1 MPDSVILR
9 MEPDEARAAHH
20 ALKTTISLMDQIE
33 AEPGNSVPPESPLYG
48 WRDRLAALARRLDHE
63 INQAERAARPLPDFN
78 PVGGASRG
86 VGRCTCPC
94 GKGTDPGCPVH
105 P

>member
-1 MPDSVILR
+1 VPPSHKKRRLERWPEVEMRVYRNVIELVHEDGRTILR
-9 MEPDEARAAHH
+9 ATPELWAEMVEFVGIKGFVLEPTPAGGH
-20 ALKTTISLMDQIE
+20 
-33 AEPGNSVPPESPLYG
+33 
-48 WRDRLAALARRLDHE
+48 LAT
-63 INQAERAARPLPDFN
+63 LPDFN
-78 PVGGASRG
+78 PLSGASRG